1 MMMALVGQRVIIFS
15 IFSGH
20 PPAHPQ
26 LFPHNVKCSPLGE
39 EGPSGLR
46 AVRME
51 RTFFVG
57 CGQGRRCS
65 SPPLPDGCM

>member
-26 LFPHNVKCSPLGE
+26 LFPHNVKCSLLRE
-39 EGPSGLR
+39 LSAR

-51 RTFFVG
+51 QSFFA
-57 CGQGRRCS
+57 GRRRGRRRS
-65 SPPLPDGCM
+65 SPHLPYGDM

>member
-26 LFPHNVKCSPLGE
+26 LFPHNVKCSLLRGPLVCA
-39 EGPSGLR
+39 P
-46 AVRME
+46 
-51 RTFFVG
+51 
-57 CGQGRRCS
+57 CGWSRLS
-65 SPPLPDGCM
+65 SLGADKDAAARHLIC